1 MSEEI
6 NKAMMNMCLTSEEA
20 NEIFTY
26 LSEQYNRNEIAELGV
41 EELEVL
47 NQLSDELEKLFLEQN
62 VIFNKEKFILLIKR
76 LYPNDIMLG
85 GDGDEIID
93 YTNVSRKRQVF
104 NKNDFFGILYFLSG
118 FVLILLSFIRINE
131 GLKNITGT
139 NSVQIAQNMWDS
151 IQTSTNGL
159 SLHQLGILKYIYQM
173 FMNTCNNFY
182 VNQKDAASQ
191 QMMTILWTSV
201 IPEYYET
208 ILKTCGFPDMKDAS
222 ITNFNGVLK
231 ILDYG
236 ASLVTNA
243 ATLNTCVAT
252 QAMYW
257 SEYKA
262 KALPMTIFSNVT
274 TISALFGTGSSL
286 IIYYGSYLRNR
297 IRTIVNEIN
306 NDTATSATTYPTI
319 ENNFT
324 NTNTNTFEDAQDGGR
339 KRKRKT
345 RKMKRRK
352 TNKKKNSKKRGK
364 KSKKRGK
371 KV

>member
-6 NKAMMNMCLTSEEA
+6 NNEIMNMCLTSNDA
-20 NEIFTY
+20 NEILIY
-26 LSEQYNRNEIAELGV
+26 LLQQYNRNEIAEIGV

-47 NQLSDELEKLFLEQN
+47 DKIANELEKLFLEQN
-62 VIFNKEKFILLIKR
+62 VIFNKENFILMMKR
-76 LYPNDIMLG
+76 LYPSDIMLG

-93 YTNVSRKRQVF
+93 YTNVSARKKIF

-131 GLKNITGT
+131 GLKTVTGT
-139 NSVQIAQNMWDS
+139 TSAQIAQNMWDS
-151 IQTSTNGL
+151 IQTSTTGL
-159 SLHQLGILKYIYQM
+159 SVYQIGILKYMYQM
-173 FMNTCNNFY
+173 FLNICNNFY
-182 VNQKDAASQ
+182 VNQKEAASQ

-208 ILKTCGFPDMKDAS
+208 ILKTCGFPDMKDATL
-222 ITNFNGVLK
+222 TNFNGVLK

-236 ASLVTNA
+236 ASVLTNV
-243 ATLNTCVAT
+243 ATLNTCVAQ
-252 QAMYW
+252 QAIYW

-262 KALPMTIFSNVT
+262 KALPLTIFINIS

-297 IRTIVNEIN
+297 ISSIINEIN
-306 NDTATSATTYPTI
+306 NGTTSPNTYPTI

-324 NTNTNTFEDAQDGGR
+324 NTFEDAQNGGR

-345 RKMKRRK
+345 RKIKRSR
-352 TNKKKNSKKRGK
+352 TKKNGKKRGK
-364 KSKKRGK
+364 KTLKSKKK
-371 KV
+371 K